1 MILALLVGAASFGV
15 AGPGCEQKAPT
26 EAAKAD
32 ADAGNDKYL
41 TADSKLTKALQ
52 AAASSAPATDNGP
65 PPEGVFA
72 VGVADQRHRRG
83 VPTKVELIN
92 DGSEPKI
99 SLGGGSDAG
108 ASSLTSSL
116 GPALLEL
123 GLQMGPRVA
132 LPTVDLAL
140 VLTAARGADA
150 ETPTLLGDVKQALPA
165 KDQPGQLPPEAE
177 HEIGTLASTQVVVQ
191 LTADG
196 RESDATF
203 NLSKGAP
210 AELDHFGELAAQTL
224 VLATVPQPPGPVGVG
239 AQWIG
244 ETRMAWS
251 GVDVLAYRAFR
262 VKSIDGARLTLA
274 IDVKAYAADPNT
286 EIQGVPKGAI
296 LEQFDGQA
304 QGEMQVVRGEALA
317 RTLDMDQRVVMI
329 FRAPTTEPA
338 QPSQG
343 GPEGNMLTAQLGGQA
358 KMVRGEDLRGG
369 PRRRGDTRGAP
380 SER

>member
-1 MILALLVGAASFGV
+1 MILALLLSATSFGV
-15 AGPGCEQKAPT
+15 AGLGCEQKAPT

-32 ADAGNDKYL
+32 AGNDKYV

-52 AAASSAPATDNGP
+52 AAASSGPAADKGP

-72 VGVADQRHRRG
+72 VGAADQRHRRG
-83 VPTKVELIN
+83 APTKVELIN
-92 DGSEPKI
+92 DGAEPKI
-99 SLGGGSDAG
+99 SLGGGPDAG
-108 ASSLTSSL
+108 AASLASSL
-116 GPALLEL
+116 GPAVLEL

-140 VLTAARGADA
+140 VLTAAKGAEGEA
-150 ETPTLLGDVKQALPA
+150 PTLVGDVKQALPA
-165 KDQPGQLPPEAE
+165 KDQPGELPPEAE
-177 HEIGTLASTQVVVQ
+177 HEIGTLASTQVVLQ

-203 NLSKGAP
+203 KLSKGAP
-210 AELDHFGELAAQTL
+210 VDLDRFGELAAQTL

-262 VKSIDGARLTLA
+262 VKSIDGARLTLT

-286 EIQGVPKGAI
+286 EIQGVPKGAT

-304 QGEMQVVRGEALA
+304 QGEMQVVRGEVLA
-317 RTLDMDQRVVMI
+317 RSLNLDQRVVMI
-329 FRAPTTEPA
+329 FRAPSTEPA
-338 QPSQG
+338 QPLPG
-343 GPEGNMLTAQLGGQA
+343 RPEGNMLTAQLGGQA

-369 PRRRGDTRGAP
+369 PRRRGDARGAP